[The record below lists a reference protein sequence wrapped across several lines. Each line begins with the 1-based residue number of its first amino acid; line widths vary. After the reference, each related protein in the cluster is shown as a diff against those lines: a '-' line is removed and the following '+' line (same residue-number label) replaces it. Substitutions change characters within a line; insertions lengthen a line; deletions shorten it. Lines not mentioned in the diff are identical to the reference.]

1 MGEPDVRTSVHFV
14 LDGRDVALDL
24 GLEGGPAPT
33 TTVLNY
39 LRSLPN
45 RKGAKEGCAEG
56 DCGACTVVLVAPVN
70 GRLHYRAV
78 DSCLLF
84 LPMLDGQQ
92 LITVEDLRAPSGEL
106 HPVQE
111 AMVRMYGSQCGFC
124 TPGLVMSM
132 FALYKEY
139 PGAGT
144 DEIRAALAGNLC
156 RCTGYQSVID
166 ACADACRRTGPDHF
180 TNDAPRI
187 LHLLNAMPQE
197 PLRVETPGA
206 RYFRPRTLPEAL
218 EILAGH
224 PEATVVAGATD
235 VALRVTK
242 KHDVLDTVLD
252 LSAIDELRSI
262 QEEDGTLVIGA
273 GLPLCR
279 IREFTR
285 DRLPA
290 LHAMLEVFAARQIRN
305 VATIGGN
312 LGTASPIGDLP
323 PVLIA
328 HDAIV
333 VVTAPGGER
342 QIPAADFFAGY
353 RRTALAAG
361 ELITRVL
368 IPRPEDRTVL
378 RAYKVSRRR
387 DLDIA
392 TVSGGFRLELGEKSL
407 VTRAVLAYGG
417 MADRPSRA
425 KRTELFLTGKP
436 WVRSTVE
443 QAMEILDSDFSPIS
457 DVRGSAGFRRAAAR
471 NLLLKLWDETRT
483 A

>member
-1 MGEPDVRTSVHFV
+1 VKSSVHFV
-14 LDGRDVALDL
+14 LDGRAVALDL
-24 GLEGGPAPT
+24 GLQGGPVPT

-39 LRSLPN
+39 LRSLPD
-45 RKGAKEGCAEG
+45 RKGVKEGCAEG
-56 DCGACTVVLVAPVN
+56 DCGACTVVLASPVN

-92 LITVEDLRAPSGEL
+92 LITVEGLRTPSGEL

-111 AMVRMYGSQCGFC
+111 WMVRMYGSQCGFC

-132 FALYKEY
+132 FALYKER
-139 PGAGT
+139 PDAGT

-166 ACADACRRTGPDHF
+166 ACAGACRRSGPDHF
-180 TNDAPRI
+180 TSDAPRI
-187 LHLLNAMPQE
+187 LHLLNTMPQE
-197 PLRVETPGA
+197 SLRVETPGA
-206 RYFRPRTLPEAL
+206 RYYRPRTLPEAL
-218 EILAGH
+218 EILAGN
-224 PEATVVAGATD
+224 PDATVVAGATD

-242 KHDVLDTVLD
+242 NHEVLETVLD
-252 LSAIDELRSI
+252 LSAIDELQSI
-262 QEEDGTLVIGA
+262 QEEDGTLIIGA
-273 GLPLCR
+273 GLQLCR

-285 DRLPA
+285 DRAPA

-305 VATIGGN
+305 VASIGGN

-333 VVTAPGGER
+333 VAASPAGER
-342 QIPAADFFAGY
+342 QIPAADFFTGY

-361 ELITRVL
+361 ELIARVL
-368 IPRPEDRTVL
+368 IPLPEDRTVL

-392 TVSGGFRLELGEKSL
+392 TVSGGFRLELGKGSL
-407 VTRAVLAYGG
+407 VSRAVLAYGG

-425 KRTELFLTGKP
+425 KSTERFLTGKP
-436 WVRSTVE
+436 WNRSTVD
-443 QAMEILDSDFSPIS
+443 QAMEILNSDFSPIS
-457 DVRGSAGFRRAAAR
+457 DVRGSAEFRRAAAR

>member
-1 MGEPDVRTSVHFV
+1 
-14 LDGRDVALDL
+14 
-24 GLEGGPAPT
+24 
-33 TTVLNY
+33 
-39 LRSLPN
+39 
-45 RKGAKEGCAEG
+45 
-56 DCGACTVVLVAPVN
+56 
-70 GRLHYRAV
+70 
-78 DSCLLF
+78 
-84 LPMLDGQQ
+84 
-92 LITVEDLRAPSGEL
+92 
-106 HPVQE
+106 
-111 AMVRMYGSQCGFC
+111 
-124 TPGLVMSM
+124 
-132 FALYKEY
+132 
-139 PGAGT
+139 
-144 DEIRAALAGNLC
+144 
-156 RCTGYQSVID
+156 
-166 ACADACRRTGPDHF
+166 
-180 TNDAPRI
+180 
-187 LHLLNAMPQE
+187 MPQE
-197 PLRVETPGA
+197 PLRVEAAGA

-224 PEATVVAGATD
+224 PDATVVAGATD

-242 KHDVLDTVLD
+242 KFEVLDAVLD
-252 LSAIDELRSI
+252 LSAIEELQSI
-262 QEEDGTLVIGA
+262 QEEDGMLVIGA

-279 IREFTR
+279 VREFTR
-285 DRLPA
+285 DRVPA

-333 VVTAPGGER
+333 IAAGPGGER
-342 QIPAADFFAGY
+342 QIPASDFFTGY
-353 RRTALAAG
+353 RRTALATG
-361 ELITRVL
+361 ELIARVL

-392 TVSGGFRLELGEKSL
+392 TVSGGFRLELGENSL
-407 VTRAVLAYGG
+407 VTRTVLAYGG

-425 KRTELFLTGKP
+425 KRTEAFLAGKP

-457 DVRGSAGFRRAAAR
+457 DVRGSAGLRRAAAR
-471 NLLLKLWDETRT
+471 NLLLKFWDETRT